1 MCESIIP
8 PPDGLG
14 CSIKSEPVISP
25 KGVAT
30 SPIKLSPSLVFME
43 IALRLA
49 GKIVEGRINS
59 GIKRVYSYLMNLEA
73 TFEKSD
79 PKTGEVI
86 ASYKNFS
93 ADEVFA
99 QVNLA
104 QAASTRWQEFG
115 FVARKRTLLKWASYI
130 TNNQK
135 EIAQLVATECGKP
148 LSDASLEVSI
158 AIDHISWAA
167 KNAEVIMRKQD
178 RPAGLLM
185 FNMKAQVQ
193 RSPLGTV
200 GVIGP
205 WNYPIFTPMGSIAYA
220 LAAGNAVVFKPSEF
234 TPGVGIW
241 LADSFAQVAPFE
253 NIFTTVTGL
262 PDTGKAL
269 TQSKVNK
276 ISFTGSTKTAKKVAE
291 SCAQSMIPVVLEC
304 GGKDPV
310 IVAKDADIKLAAE
323 YTLWSAMAN
332 AGQSCIGAER
342 VYVVESVADQFIE
355 EITKMAQKIE
365 VGKDYGPATMP
376 SQLRVIQSH
385 LDDAKAKGA
394 KFLLGGSDSVK
405 GAFVEPVIM
414 LDVPEDSTAMT
425 QETFGPTIAINKVS
439 TTDEAIKLSN
449 ASSYGLAASV
459 FSKREGEKIA
469 AKLACG
475 MVSINSVFLFAAV
488 ASVPFGGVKDSGY
501 GRIHGAEGLLEY
513 TYARTV
519 VKPRFKIPLR
529 FTTFNRTKLSEKVFA
544 MLIKR
549 LHGRRK

>member
-1 MCESIIP
+1 
-8 PPDGLG
+8 
-14 CSIKSEPVISP
+14 
-25 KGVAT
+25 
-30 SPIKLSPSLVFME
+30 
-43 IALRLA
+43 
-49 GKIVEGRINS
+49 
-59 GIKRVYSYLMNLEA
+59 MNLTA
-73 TFEKSD
+73 TFEKYD

-86 ASYKNFS
+86 ANYKNFT

-104 QAASTRWQEFG
+104 QAATIRWQEFG
-115 FVARKRTLLKWASYI
+115 GIARKRTLLKWAAYI
-130 TNNQK
+130 TKNQN

-148 LSDASLEVSI
+148 LSDAELEVSI
-158 AIDHISWAA
+158 AIDHLAWAA
-167 KNAEVIMRKQD
+167 KHAEEIMQKQN

-193 RSPLGTV
+193 RSPLGVV

-220 LAAGNAVVFKPSEF
+220 LAAGNTVVFKPSEF
-234 TPGVGIW
+234 TPGVGKW
-241 LADSFAQVAPFE
+241 LADSFAQIAPFE
-253 NIFTTVTGL
+253 NIFATLTGL

-276 ISFTGSTKTAKKVAE
+276 ISFTGSTRTAKKVAA
-291 SCAQSMIPVVLEC
+291 SCAEQMIPVVLEC

-310 IVAKDADIKLAAE
+310 IVDRDADLKLAAE
-323 YTLWSAMAN
+323 YALWSAMAN

-342 VYVVESVADQFIE
+342 VYVVESVAEQFIE
-355 EITKMAQKIE
+355 IITKLAKNIK

-376 SQLRVIQSH
+376 SQLKVIQSH
-385 LDDAKAKGA
+385 LDDAAQRGA
-394 KFLLGGSDSVK
+394 KFLVGGNDSVK
-405 GAFVEPVIM
+405 GSFVEPVIM

-425 QETFGPTIAINKVS
+425 QETFGPTLAINKV
-439 TTDEAIKLSN
+439 TNTDEAIKLSN
-449 ASSYGLAASV
+449 ASSYGLAAAV
-459 FSKREGEKIA
+459 FSKRNGEKIA

-519 VKPRFKIPLR
+519 VKTRFKIPLR
-529 FTTFNRTKLSEKVFA
+529 FTTFNRTKFSEKILTALVK
-544 MLIKR
+544 L
-549 LHGRRK
+549 LHGRKR